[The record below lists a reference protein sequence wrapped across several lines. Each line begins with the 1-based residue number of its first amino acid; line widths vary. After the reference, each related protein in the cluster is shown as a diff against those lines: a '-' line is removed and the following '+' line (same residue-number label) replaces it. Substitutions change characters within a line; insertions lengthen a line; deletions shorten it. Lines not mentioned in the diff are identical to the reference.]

1 MGKLGTGEPFHHVR
15 RRSPVSSVNS
25 QEFIDHIK
33 GLPFYRGQIVHQ
45 EHIPA
50 RPARYGRLNR
60 PLPKPLE
67 QALADIGA
75 ARLYTHQAQAINAA
89 RDGHD
94 VILATSTAS
103 GKTLAYN
110 VPVLEAA
117 LQNPKA
123 RALYLFP
130 TKALAQDQLR
140 ALRQLTD
147 RLGGLTFG
155 TYDGDTPRDA
165 RGRIR
170 QRAAIVLTNP
180 DMLHMG
186 ILPNH
191 NLWSRFF
198 ADLRFVVIDEAHIYR
213 GIFGSHVA
221 CVLRRLLRVCEFYGS
236 HPQFILCSATIANPG
251 EHAGRLTSR
260 EAIVVDDDGSPRM
273 GKEFLLWNPPFLDR
287 AQIARRSAN
296 AEAAFLFAQM
306 VQHGIRN
313 ITFARTR
320 KVAELILRY
329 ARDALEETRPD
340 LASRVRAY
348 RAGYLPEQRREIEQG
363 LFRGQLLGVTAT
375 NALEL
380 GVDVGA
386 LDATVTV
393 GYPGTIA
400 SVWQQAGRAGRGK
413 KDSLSILIGLDSP
426 LDQYFMREPKEL
438 FGRSPE
444 HALID
449 PGNPYLLF
457 QHLPCAA
464 HERPLTSA
472 DEQRFGPAFA
482 EVMAQLEHAGVLEY
496 RGDRWYI
503 SGISYPAERVN
514 IRSISGSTFVLLD
527 ESNNYRMLEQ
537 IEGATALLRVHPGA
551 VYLHQGETYLVTRL
565 DLDTQTAY
573 VRPAD
578 VDYYTTPREINDVSV
593 VRSWQVRRFPT
604 CEAYYGQVRVTQQVI
619 GYKRVRQYTEAVL
632 DNVPLDLPS
641 QSFVT
646 SALWFNVPTEIMKR
660 VLGAGLDFAGGLH
673 ALEHASIGLLPLFAM
688 CDRLDIG
695 GLSTPCHEDTG
706 QAQVFIYDGHPGGVG
721 IAEKGFHMLERL
733 WAATRKTIA
742 GCPCKDGCPS
752 CVQSPKCGNNNE
764 PLDKAAA
771 VFILDALM
779 QGVGERAASQT
790 TPQDAARPRS

>member
-1 MGKLGTGEPFHHVR
+1 MRSGVRFVPDHTQRHPF
-15 RRSPVSSVNS
+15 VSAVNS
-25 QEFIDHIK
+25 QEFIDHLK
-33 GLPFYRGQIVHQ
+33 TLPFYHGQIVHQ

-50 RPARYGRLNR
+50 HPARYGRLSR

-67 QALADIGA
+67 RALADIGA
-75 ARLYTHQAQAINAA
+75 SRLYTHQAEAINAV

-94 VILATSTAS
+94 VILTTSTAS

-110 VPVLEAA
+110 VPILEAT
-117 LQNPKA
+117 LENPKA

-147 RLGGLTFG
+147 ALGGLTFG
-155 TYDGDTPRDA
+155 TYDGDTPREA
-165 RGRIR
+165 RSRLR
-170 QRAAIVLTNP
+170 QRAAVILTNP

-191 NLWSRFF
+191 RLWSRFF
-198 ADLRFVVIDEAHIYR
+198 ADLRFVVLDEAHVYR

-221 CVLRRLLRVCEFYGS
+221 CVLRRLLRVCEFYGAR
-236 HPQFILCSATIANPG
+236 PQFILCSATIANPG
-251 EHAGRLTSR
+251 EHAERLTSR
-260 EAIVVDDDGSPRM
+260 GVVVVDDDGSPRM
-273 GKEFLLWNPPFLDR
+273 SKEFLLWNPPFLDR
-287 AQIARRSAN
+287 AKTTRRSAN
-296 AEAAFLFAQM
+296 AEAAFLFGEM

-329 ARDALEETRPD
+329 AREALEETQPD
-340 LASRVRAY
+340 LASRVCAY

-363 LFRGQLLGVTAT
+363 LFRGRLLGVTAT

-393 GYPGTIA
+393 GYPGSIA

-413 KDSLSILIGLDSP
+413 KDSLSILIGLDNP

-438 FGRSPE
+438 FGRTPE

-449 PGNPYLLF
+449 PSNPYLLY

-464 HERPLTSA
+464 HERPLTNA
-472 DEQRFGPAFA
+472 DERLFGPTFA
-482 EVMAQLEHAGVLEY
+482 EVMARLEESGVLEY
-496 RGDRWYI
+496 RGERWFI

-514 IRSISGSTFVLLD
+514 IRSVSGSMFTLLD

-537 IEGATALLRVHPGA
+537 VDGATALLRVHPGA

-565 DLDTQTAY
+565 DLDAQTAY
-573 VRPAD
+573 VRPVD
-578 VDYYTTPREINDVSV
+578 VDYYTTPREINDVRI
-593 VRSWQVRRFPT
+593 VRSWQVRHFPT
-604 CEAYYGQVRVTQQVI
+604 CDAFYGQVRVTQQVI
-619 GYKRVRQYTEAVL
+619 GYKRVQQYTETVL
-632 DNVPLDLPS
+632 DNVPLELPP

-646 SALWFNVPTEIMKR
+646 SALWFSVPTEIMMR
-660 VLGAGLDFAGGLH
+660 VVEAGLDFAGGLH

-695 GLSTPCHEDTG
+695 GLSTPSHEDTG
-706 QAQVFIYDGHPGGVG
+706 EAQVFIYDGHPGGVG
-721 IAEKGFHMLERL
+721 IAEKGFQMLERL
-733 WAATRKTIA
+733 WAATRKA
-742 GCPCKDGCPS
+742 VADCPCEDGCPS

-771 VFILDALM
+771 VAILDALM
-779 QGVGERAASQT
+779 QRQRE
-790 TPQDAARPRS
+790 PPRKVAPANGGLR

>member
-1 MGKLGTGEPFHHVR
+1 M
-15 RRSPVSSVNS
+15 SAVNS
-25 QEFIDHIK
+25 QEFIDHLK
-33 GLPFYRGQIVHQ
+33 TLPFYRGQIVHQ
-45 EHIPA
+45 EHLPA
-50 RPARYGRLNR
+50 RPARYGQLER
-60 PLPKPLE
+60 PLPEPLA
-67 QALADIGA
+67 QALVAIGA
-75 ARLYTHQAQAINAA
+75 TRLYAHQAQAINAA

-110 VPVLEAA
+110 VPVLEAV
-117 LQNPKA
+117 LQDPQA
-123 RALYLFP
+123 RAFYLFP

-140 ALRQLTD
+140 ALRQLAD
-147 RLGGLTFG
+147 ALGGLTFG
-155 TYDGDTPRDA
+155 TYDGDTPQGA
-165 RGRIR
+165 RGRLR
-170 QRAAIVLTNP
+170 QRAAVILTNP

-191 NLWSRFF
+191 RLWSRFF
-198 ADLRFVVIDEAHIYR
+198 ANLRFVVIDEAHVYR

-221 CVLRRLLRVCEFYGS
+221 CVLRRLLRVCDFYGS

-251 EHAGRLTSR
+251 EHAQRLTSR
-260 EAIVVDDDGSPRM
+260 EVIVVDDDGSPQM
-273 GKEFLLWNPPFLDR
+273 SKEFLLWNPPFLDK
-287 AQIARRSAN
+287 AKTARRSAN
-296 AEAAFLFAQM
+296 AEAAFLFGEM

-329 ARDALEETRPD
+329 AREALEETRPD
-340 LASRVRAY
+340 LTSRIRAY

-413 KDSLSILIGLDSP
+413 KDSLSILIGLDNP

-438 FGRSPE
+438 FGRTPE

-449 PGNPYLLF
+449 PGNLYLLH

-464 HERPLTSA
+464 HERPLTND
-472 DEQRFGPAFA
+472 DERLFGPTFA
-482 EVMAQLEHAGVLEY
+482 EAMARLEQSGVLEY
-496 RGDRWYI
+496 RGERWFI

-514 IRSISGSTFVLLD
+514 IRSISGSTFTLLD

-537 IEGATALLRVHPGA
+537 VDGATAMLRIHPGA

-578 VDYYTTPREINDVSV
+578 VDYYTTPREINDVSI

-619 GYKRVRQYTEAVL
+619 GYKRVQQYTETVL
-632 DNVPLDLPS
+632 DNVPLTLPS

-646 SALWFNVPTEIMKR
+646 SALWFNVPTEIMMR
-660 VLGAGLDFAGGLH
+660 VLQAGLDFAGGLH

-706 QAQVFIYDGHPGGVG
+706 EAQVFIYDGHPGGVG
-721 IAEKGFHMLERL
+721 IAEKGFQMLERL

-742 GCPCKDGCPS
+742 ACPCQEGCPS

-771 VFILDALM
+771 VVILDALM
-779 QGVGERAASQT
+779 QGQGANERTFPWT
-790 TPQDAARPRS
+790 TPGLH

>member
-1 MGKLGTGEPFHHVR
+1 
-15 RRSPVSSVNS
+15 VNS
-25 QEFIDHIK
+25 REFIDHLK
-33 GLPFYRGQIVHQ
+33 SLPFYRGQIVHQ

-50 RPARYGRLNR
+50 RPARYGQLDR

-67 QALADIGA
+67 RAVAEIGA
-75 ARLYTHQAQAINAA
+75 SRLYTHQAQAINAA
-89 RDGHD
+89 RAGED

-110 VPVLEAA
+110 VPVLEAI
-117 LQNPKA
+117 LNQPEA

-140 ALRQLTD
+140 ALRQLTEQ
-147 RLGGLTFG
+147 LGGPVFG
-155 TYDGDTPRDA
+155 TYDGDTPQGA
-165 RGRIR
+165 RTRLR
-170 QRAAIVLTNP
+170 QRASIILTNP
-180 DMLHMG
+180 DMLHVG

-191 NLWSRFF
+191 GLWSRFF
-198 ADLRFVVIDEAHIYR
+198 ANLRFVVIDEAHIYR

-221 CVLRRLLRVCEFYGS
+221 CVLRRLLRVCEFYGAR
-236 HPQFILCSATIANPG
+236 PQFILCSATIANPG
-251 EHAGRLTSR
+251 EHACRLTGR
-260 EAIVVDDDGSPRM
+260 DDIVVVDDDGSPQM
-273 GKEFLLWNPPFLDR
+273 SKEFLLWNPPFLDR
-287 AQIARRSAN
+287 AMAARRSAN
-296 AEAAFLFAQM
+296 AEAAFLFAEM

-320 KVAELILRY
+320 KIAELILRY
-329 ARDALEETRPD
+329 AREALGETRPD
-340 LASRVRAY
+340 LTSRVSAY

-363 LFRGQLLGVTAT
+363 LFHGRLLGVTAT

-413 KDSLSILIGLDSP
+413 KDSLSILIGLDNP
-426 LDQYFMREPKEL
+426 LDQYFLREPKEL

-449 PGNPYLLF
+449 PSNLYLLQ

-464 HERPLTSA
+464 HERPLTND
-472 DEQRFGPAFA
+472 DERVFGPTFA
-482 EVMAQLEHAGVLEY
+482 EAMAQLERQGVLEY
-496 RGDRWYI
+496 RSNRWFVA
-503 SGISYPAERVN
+503 GARYPAERVN
-514 IRSISGSTFVLLD
+514 IRSISGSMFALLD

-537 IEGATALLRVHPGA
+537 VDSATAMFRIHPGA

-573 VRPAD
+573 VRPVD
-578 VDYYTTPREINDVSV
+578 VDYYTTPREINDVRI
-593 VRSWQVRRFPT
+593 VRSWQARHFPT
-604 CEAYYGQVRVTQQVI
+604 CDAYYGQVRVTQQVI
-619 GYKRVRQYTEAVL
+619 GYKRVQQYTETVL
-632 DNVPLDLPS
+632 DNVPLNLPP

-646 SALWFNVPTEIMKR
+646 SALWFTVPEEIRKQVAR
-660 VLGAGLDFAGGLH
+660 DGLDFAGGLH

-706 QAQVFIYDGHPGGVG
+706 LAQVFIYDGHPGGVG
-721 IAEKGFHMLERL
+721 IAEKGFQMLERL
-733 WAATRKTIA
+733 WEATRKTIA
-742 GCPCKDGCPS
+742 GCPCQDGCPS

-771 VFILDALM
+771 VAILDMLM
-779 QGVGERAASQT
+779 QKRGANERV
-790 TPQDAARPRS
+790 PRL